1 VADFDKAIL
10 PGKEGKIEIKIYGHK
25 LHATGRFSKSWTV
38 TTNDPA
44 QRKIILRAQGSVKK
58 VFDISKNISMSGF
71 SDEDLAFETI
81 LSNRLETPIHIKD
94 FSWTEKPNNPNE
106 LPKVMGVKLE
116 TVEKGQK
123 YRVKVWR
130 KEKLDPGHYIG
141 ELVLAT
147 DFDKLPEKKLSVRV
161 TVMPDVE
168 VHPRAIIMREMVVP
182 KGATKS
188 FDRVFRVISSRG
200 DSLKVFKAVP
210 SSEEITVKITETTP
224 GKAYRCTVK
233 VRPPSQPGRY
243 TGAVKLYTNYPGY
256 EEINLPITGSVRIV
270 DEVSAKK

>member
-1 VADFDKAIL
+1 MADFDKAIL

-25 LHATGRFSKSWTV
+25 LHATGRFTKSWTV
-38 TTNDPA
+38 TTNDPEK
-44 QRKIILRAQGSVKK
+44 RKIILKANGSIIK
-58 VFDISKNISMSGF
+58 VFDITKNISMSGF
-71 SDEDLAFETI
+71 TDEKLELETI
-81 LSNRLETPIHIKD
+81 LSSRLKTPIHIKD
-94 FSWTEKPNNPNE
+94 YSWAEKPNNPNE
-106 LPKVMGVKLE
+106 LPKALAVKVD
-116 TVEKGQK
+116 TVEMGKK

-130 KEKLDPGHYIG
+130 KGKLAPGHYVG

-200 DSLKVFKAVP
+200 DSLKVLKAIP

-224 GKAYRCTVK
+224 GKAYRCTIK
-233 VRPPSQPGRY
+233 VRPPSQPGRF

-256 EEINLPITGSVRIV
+256 EEISLPVTGTVRVV